1 MNAATQTAMIVAGLA
16 LALDLGAAPIVTG
29 QARAADLVTAA
40 RAQLRAGNV
49 DSGLVLIELALD
61 STTIATGRDRVNAL
75 VWRGVFQFFKGKDS
89 LARESFR
96 DALTID
102 PRLDVAGLG
111 QLDSLLAADFED
123 ARRSIQPPPT
133 APRPS
138 AALARLAAGPALDT
152 LYSCIPDCRG
162 LDQPPR
168 ALTGEFETVTV
179 GSGGAGTIMGG
190 IALVRFVVDSAGRVE
205 PASITVVSSPSPALR
220 DTLLEHVRPAR
231 FSPGRVQGRGVRVL
245 MQWRLTLRSR

>member
-1 MNAATQTAMIVAGLA
+1 MNAATQAATMVAGLA
-16 LALDLGAAPIVTG
+16 LALDLGAAPIAAG
-29 QARAADLVTAA
+29 QARAGDLVAAA
-40 RAQLRAGNV
+40 RAQLHAGNV
-49 DSGLVLIELALD
+49 DSGLVLIGLALD

-102 PRLDVAGLG
+102 PRLEVAGLG
-111 QLDSLLAADFED
+111 QLDSLLAADFEA
-123 ARRSIQPPPT
+123 ARRSVQPPPT

-138 AALARLAAGPALDT
+138 AALARLAAAPSLDT
-152 LYSCIPDCRG
+152 LYNCVPECRG
-162 LDQPPR
+162 LEQPPR
-168 ALTGEFETVTV
+168 TLSREFETVTV

-190 IALVRFVVDSAGRVE
+190 IALVRFVVDTAGRVE
-205 PASITVVSSPSPALR
+205 PASIAVVSSPSPALR
-220 DTLLEHVRPAR
+220 DALLDHVRPAR
-231 FSPGRVQGRGVRVL
+231 FSPGRVQGRAVRVL